1 MIVLLFLC
9 VSWARGDR
17 LVRPPPPDR
26 TASECPESY
35 PIRFGQ
41 KLPFGMS
48 DTGVAKC
55 SAVAEPT
62 SSLAYL
68 LQVERYSIGLEEVH
82 RLDAE
87 KCALELQLYETKITE
102 LSQAQTWPNT
112 SKGQRWLGRMETAI
126 VAGLI
131 LGGYVAVDRSLR

>member
-1 MIVLLFLC
+1 MIVLLLLC
-9 VSWARGDR
+9 VAWAQGDR
-17 LVRPPPPDR
+17 LIRPSPPDR
-26 TASECPESY
+26 TVTECPGSY
-35 PIRFGQ
+35 PIRAGGE
-41 KLPFGMS
+41 LPVELS
-48 DTGVAKC
+48 DTGIAKC

-68 LQVERYSIGLEEVH
+68 LQVEQYSIGLEELY

-87 KCALELQLYETKITE
+87 KWSTERQLYESKITE

-112 SKGQRWLGRMETAI
+112 PKGQRWLGRIETAI

>member
-1 MIVLLFLC
+1 
-9 VSWARGDR
+9 
-17 LVRPPPPDR
+17 
-26 TASECPESY
+26 
-35 PIRFGQ
+35 
-41 KLPFGMS
+41 MS